1 MKKLKS
7 IFLTGALIGLLL
19 PLVSL
24 AASITECPP
33 NATGYYNVV
42 NEKGEI
48 IREACFWGLVPCGG
62 FKFCENG
69 NLIIQDIPEDKK
81 GEKYIPLGWKNIS
94 EGKMAKAENPCQIC
108 HLFVMLDGTID
119 FILFNIVFPLG
130 TLLLVIGGGMFML
143 SSGEP
148 QKITSAK
155 KILFSTIVGLI
166 IIFSSWLMVNTL
178 MTGIGVS
185 EWAGGAEWFQIN
197 CPIIDVQ

>member
-19 PLVSL
+19 PLISL
-24 AASITECPP
+24 ATSITECPP

-42 NEKGEI
+42 DEKGEI
-48 IREACFWGLVPCGG
+48 IRKACFWGLVPCGG
-62 FKFCENG
+62 FKFDNYG
-69 NLIIQDIPEDKK
+69 NLIIHSVLYDED
-81 GEKYIPLGWKNIS
+81 GNPIIDAGWKYISK
-94 EGKMAKAENPCQIC
+94 GKKAKIENPCQIC

-119 FILFNIVFPLG
+119 FVLFNIVFPLG

-185 EWAGGAEWFQIN
+185 DWAGGAEWFQIN
-197 CPIIDVQ
+197 CPIVQ

>member
-7 IFLTGALIGLLL
+7 IFLITTLIILF
-19 PLVSL
+19 LVPD
-24 AASITECPP
+24 ITQ
-33 NATGYYNVV
+33 A
-42 NEKGEI
+42 
-48 IREACFWGLVPCGG
+48 GLVPCGG
-62 FKFCENG
+62 PNQPACE
-69 NLIIQDIPEDKK
+69 
-81 GEKYIPLGWKNIS
+81 
-94 EGKMAKAENPCQIC
+94 IC

-119 FILFNIVFPLG
+119 FVLFNIVFPLG

-185 EWAGGAEWFQIN
+185 DWAGGAEWFQID
-197 CPIIDVQ
+197 CPI